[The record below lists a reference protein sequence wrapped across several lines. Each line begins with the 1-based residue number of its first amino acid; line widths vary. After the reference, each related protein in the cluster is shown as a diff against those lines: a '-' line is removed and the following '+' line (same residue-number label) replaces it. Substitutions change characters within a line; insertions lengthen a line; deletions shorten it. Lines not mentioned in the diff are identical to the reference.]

1 MIDENQVRH
10 VAKLSRLK
18 LSNDELQLF
27 SGQLNSILDYIN
39 QLNEVDTELV
49 PPMSHPLDLHNVF
62 RRDERKPSLGR
73 DEALSNA
80 PKKRDGFFVVP
91 PVLDGPPSQ
100 E

>member
-18 LSNDELQLF
+18 LSSEELALF

-39 QLNEVDTELV
+39 QLNEVDTESV
-49 PPMSHPLDLHNVF
+49 RPMSHPLDLHNIF
-62 RRDERKPSLGR
+62 REDAVAESLPRG
-73 DEALSNA
+73 EALANA

-91 PVLDGPPSQ
+91 PVLDGPASR